1 MLPCAPDTVYMAL
14 SWIHSISCSHGRD
27 LLSALSVAL
36 TDAACHA
43 VHLICTDLPD
53 RLDALLTALPAL
65 AAGRPVNIFYLL
77 DPGGQLDRNTQH
89 YLQCLTQA
97 TGGSCYVIAVG
108 LNGGLEKVWLNQ
120 PGLVKQTKKS
130 GLFKS
135 WILYF
140 VCFIEI
146 IPCTLSGDSTI
157 YWVKPINSA
166 NTLFSQVLLA
176 FHFSLSPTKHFSP
189 SAQVCHQHW
198 PVFYDLSNR
207 NTSKILFVCTT
218 LLSIKIISSM
228 TCETLLGFPGAVWV
242 ILSVLLPPACCLVK
256 PWVQSSSQDAECW
269 PGGRWMAS
277 TTWAL
282 QYNKYRW
289 KDPVWLQTAVIT
301 TGRCLDNST
310 LLVLC
315 PFQHNWLKWNNDHE
329 ACFKGYVHPK
339 MIIQSLSTY
348 PYISGP
354 QNVSG
359 DSCQNSVASF
369 SETPETDGDFFIKH

>member
-1 MLPCAPDTVYMAL
+1 MLLTQSTWLCPGFTPSAAATAE
-14 SWIHSISCSHGRD
+14 ISCPPWAWLSPTPHVTPSTWSAPTSPTVWTPCWQPCPPWQLGGRWT
-27 LLSALSVAL
+27 SS
-36 TDAACHA
+36 TCW
-43 VHLICTDLPD
+43 
-53 RLDALLTALPAL
+53 
-65 AAGRPVNIFYLL
+65 
-77 DPGGQLDRNTQH
+77 
-89 YLQCLTQA
+89 TQA
-97 TGGSCYVIAVG
+97 ASWTETLNTTCSVWRKPQEGAVTWLQLVWMEVWRRYG
-108 LNGGLEKVWLNQ
+108 LTNQ
-120 PGLVKQTKKS
+120 DWWNKKKS

-157 YWVKPINSA
+157 YWVKPINST